1 MFVSFKIKCGIH
13 ASELAEML
21 MKFLTS
27 DGANVPSSIG
37 RNRSHD
43 AWKEIE
49 SELNNPTYSGNSLL
63 EALNAWASGKIDY
76 PAYKDGHGDK
86 QQFDDWVTIKGHRFS
101 AEVLC
106 SVISVTR
113 SMDGTLL
120 VEASGGRR
128 SFYMNYTGDMARW
141 LISGEAGGI
150 VEDSIKV
157 DSAAWLK
164 VDTET
169 DNLFM
174 PTLATQ
180 VRDFLIG
187 QPYGVDSHK
196 EGVLGGVH
204 DEKIIAT
211 ALQLIDLLSP
221 EEYRDQQL

>member
-1 MFVSFKIKCGIH
+1 VGETKKSGAKKEMTKRVVGIDVGKEQLDVGISNDTRIRSWKNDE
-13 ASELAEML
+13 A
-21 MKFLTS
+21 
-27 DGANVPSSIG
+27 G
-37 RNRSHD
+37 R
-43 AWKEIE
+43 A
-49 SELNNPTYSGNSLL
+49 
-63 EALNAWASGKIDY
+63 ALCEWIVAQKVDL
-76 PAYKDGHGDK
+76 
-86 QQFDDWVTIKGHRFS
+86 V
-101 AEVLC
+101 V
-106 SVISVTR
+106 
-113 SMDGTLL
+113 